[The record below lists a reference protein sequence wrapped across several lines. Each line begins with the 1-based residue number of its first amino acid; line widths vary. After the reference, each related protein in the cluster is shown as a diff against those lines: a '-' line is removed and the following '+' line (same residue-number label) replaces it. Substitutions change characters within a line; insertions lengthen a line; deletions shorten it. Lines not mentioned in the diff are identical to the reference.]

1 VGRNDIREDGGLTH
15 TIIGMQAWSFS
26 LGRWMGVEVRLHAY
40 FLLLLALTMGA
51 APAAG
56 ADGTRGFGLWL
67 MLLLAVA
74 IREVAR
80 AMAAA
85 WMGIELNAL
94 LLLPTGGLMT
104 FANGAEL
111 RPEAEWRLAMV
122 GPITNVAAAIVLV
135 GLMLAV
141 APGIALWEQ
150 PWIGVGHLLRA
161 LVWSNALLG
170 VLHLLPAVPLDG
182 GRVLRAEIA
191 KRRGMAV
198 AAKTAAGLSRLVA
211 LPLVFGGLA
220 MRAPWMTAAGAFL
233 LLAGSLDRQTVLVEN
248 EIDSI
253 RMRDVMLED
262 FNTLSGADTLEE
274 ALNRALHATQDVF
287 PVVRSGSLVGAVS
300 RQGIVEALE
309 SGGNGYVQGMMTRG
323 LTTAGP
329 DDPVMTTLRKMVGQG
344 GAQLV
349 PVVEGDR
356 VVGIVTPGNLSHS
369 TRLLARQRRLKKVIG
384 R

>member
-1 VGRNDIREDGGLTH
+1 
-15 TIIGMQAWSFS
+15 
-26 LGRWMGVEVRLHAY
+26 MGVEVRLHAY

-56 ADGTRGFGLWL
+56 ADGTRGFALWL
-67 MLLLAVA
+67 MVLIAVA
-74 IREVAR
+74 VREGAR

-85 WMGIELNAL
+85 WMGLELNAL

-111 RPEAEWRLAMV
+111 TPEMERRMAAV
-122 GPITNVAAAIVLV
+122 GPVANVLAAAVLT

-141 APGIALWEQ
+141 APGVALWQQ
-150 PWIGVGHLLRA
+150 PWISVGHLLRA

-170 VLHLLPAVPLDG
+170 LLHLLPAVPLDA
-182 GRVLRAEIA
+182 GRVLRAQVA
-191 KRRGMAV
+191 SKRGMPA
-198 AAKTAAGLSRLVA
+198 AAKAMAGLSRMLA
-211 LPLVFGGLA
+211 LLLVFGGLA
-220 MRAPWMTAAGAFL
+220 LRAPWMTAAGAFL
-233 LLAGSLDRQTVLVEN
+233 LLAGSLDRQTVLVES

-274 ALNRALHATQDVF
+274 ALHRALHATQDVF
-287 PVVRSGSLVGAVS
+287 PVVRSGSVVGAVS

-329 DDPVMTTLRKMVGQG
+329 DDPVMTTLKKMVGQG

-356 VVGIVTPGNLSHS
+356 VVGIVTPQNLSQA
-369 TRLLARQRRLKKVIG
+369 TRLLARQRRLKKLAE